1 MHDEDVISTM
11 AEGGDTKLR
20 ITMYNTY
27 PKKTVMANC
36 ARLVSS
42 DHFSSNGVVHMV
54 DRVIQPARHTIGKVC
69 NLHAVHEELLFAV
82 PLEAD
87 KLLHL
92 FDTLGLCV
100 DHAGTDG
107 VGQ

>member
-11 AEGGDTKLR
+11 AEEGDTKLR

-27 PKKTVMANC
+27 PKKVINILISYSVYSDSCLINYPTAFQTVMANC

-54 DRVIQPARHTIGKVC
+54 DRVIQPARHTIGMWARVG
-69 NLHAVHEELLFAV
+69 
-82 PLEAD
+82 
-87 KLLHL
+87 
-92 FDTLGLCV
+92 LG
-100 DHAGTDG
+100 
-107 VGQ
+107 